1 MRAGVFPGV
10 RQIERSRRSAA
21 AGPWSHVDWILV
33 GACGALLVLGVVMVY
48 SASRSRLVEQ
58 GVSGMFLLQRQI
70 VFIVLAIALALVV
83 NLFDYT
89 RWKTWVPGLYF
100 AFLASLLL
108 VLTPLGT
115 EVNGARGWF
124 EIGVFQIQPAEYGK
138 PIMVLV
144 LASVA
149 SQGEGRLDRRRLFQL
164 LALAGVPM
172 ALLILQPDLGSV
184 MVYVFLLLA
193 ILLIGGAKPRH
204 IGTLAA
210 AGAIAVI
217 FALQLGIIKDY
228 QQARLSCFLNAEENV
243 RAECYNIRQS
253 GIAIG
258 SGGLTGKGLFQGTQ
272 TKGNFIPE
280 QHNDFIFTAI
290 GEELGFIGAVVVI
303 ALVGIIVWR
312 GVRAVQLSRDFF
324 GSLLA
329 VGVTAVVAFQSFL
342 NIAVTIGVMPVTGVT
357 LPLVSY
363 GGSSILS
370 LGILLGVLVNVHSR
384 RFHS

>member
-1 MRAGVFPGV
+1 MHAGVFPGV

-58 GVSGMFLLQRQI
+58 GLSGTFLLQRQI
-70 VFIVLAIALALVV
+70 VFIVLAVALALVV

-89 RWKTWVPGLYF
+89 RWKAWVPGLYF

-124 EIGVFQIQPAEYGK
+124 EIGAFQIQPAEYGK

-149 SQGEGRLDRRRLFQL
+149 SQGEGRLDRRRLLQL
-164 LALAGVPM
+164 LVLAGAPM

-193 ILLIGGAKPRH
+193 VLLIGGAKPRH

-290 GEELGFIGAVVVI
+290 GEELGFLGAVAVI
-303 ALVGIIVWR
+303 ALIGIIVWR

-357 LPLVSY
+357 LPFVSY

-370 LGILLGVLVNVHSR
+370 LGVLLGLLVNVH
-384 RFHS
+384 

>member
-1 MRAGVFPGV
+1 MQLGTVPGV
-10 RQIERSRRSAA
+10 RHLEKSRRAA
-21 AGPWSHVDWILV
+21 TGTWRHVDWILV
-33 GACGALLVLGVVMVY
+33 GACLALMTLGTVMVY
-48 SASRSRLVEQ
+48 SASRSRLAEQ
-58 GVSGMFLLQRQI
+58 GVSGTFLLQRQI
-70 VFIVLAIALALVV
+70 VFMVIAVALALCV
-83 NLFDYT
+83 NLVDYT
-89 RWKTWVPGLYF
+89 RYRDVAPGLYF

-124 EIGVFQIQPAEYGK
+124 EFGAFQIQPAEYGK
-138 PIMVLV
+138 PILVLV
-144 LASVA
+144 LAAVA
-149 SQGEGRLDRRRLFQL
+149 AQGEGSLDRRRVFQL
-164 LALAGVPM
+164 LILVGVPM
-172 ALLILQPDLGSV
+172 GLLFLQPDLGSI
-184 MVYVFLLLA
+184 MVYTCLVLA
-193 ILLIGGAKPRH
+193 VLLIAGAKPRH

-228 QQARLSCFLNAEENV
+228 QQARLTCFLNADEGV

-258 SGGLTGKGLFQGTQ
+258 SGGLAGKGLFQGTQ

-290 GEELGFIGAVVVI
+290 GEELGFVGAVSVI
-303 ALVGIIVWR
+303 VLLGIIVWR
-312 GVRAVQLSRDFF
+312 GVRTVRLARDFF
-324 GSLLA
+324 GALVA
-329 VGVTAVVAFQSFL
+329 VGVTAVFAFQSFL

-363 GGSSILS
+363 GGSSILTT
-370 LGILLGVLVNVHSR
+370 GILIGLLVNVHSR